1 MRRDAAVRR
10 LRAVLRSLRA
20 PVVAI
25 GLSLAVASLLVLATG
40 KNPLDAGAALWT
52 GAFGSANAFAGSL
65 SLATPLIFTAMAF
78 AVAFRG
84 SMFNAGAEGQ
94 LLIGAF
100 CAAYIGFGIELPG
113 PLHVVVMLVAGAAG
127 GALWAFLPALWRVT
141 LGANEIVTTLMM
153 NFIALYLTD
162 YLVLNPFRA
171 PGQSGT
177 AIKTESIAASA
188 ELAKI
193 WPPFNV
199 TIALPMALLIAVLLW
214 YVFRRTVL
222 GYEVRMVGS
231 APGFAQAGGIPSRR
245 TMLTVMIVGG
255 ALAGLG
261 GAAQV
266 GGVFGAFVSPFGSG
280 LGFNGVLVALLVSN
294 SFLAMPIGALFI
306 GALQSGAISMELT
319 TTISRYIVASLTATI
334 IIFVAA
340 RQVGW
345 SRLRFRRPVVEAVPA
360 GDR

>member
-1 MRRDAAVRR
+1 MRSGLLGGLRR
-10 LRAVLRSLRA
+10 VLHVLRA
-20 PVVAI
+20 PAAAI
-25 GLSLAVASLLVLATG
+25 ALSLVFGSLLVLVVG
-40 KNPLDAGAALWT
+40 KNPLEAAAALWT
-52 GAFGSANAFAGSL
+52 GAFGSANAIAGTL
-65 SLATPLIFTAMAF
+65 TLTTPLIFTAMAF
-78 AVAFRG
+78 AVPFRG

-94 LLIGAF
+94 LLVGAF
-100 CAAYIGFGIELPG
+100 GAAFVGIAIDIPG
-113 PLHVVVMLVAGAAG
+113 PLHAVVLLAAGAVS
-127 GALWAFLPALWRVT
+127 GAFWAFLPGLWRT
-141 LGANEIVTTLMM
+141 MLGANEIVTTLMM

-162 YLVLNPFRA
+162 FLVLHPFRA

-199 TIALPMALLIAVLLW
+199 TVALPLAILLAVLLW

-222 GYEVRMVGS
+222 GYEIRMVGS

-245 TMLTVMIVGG
+245 RMLTVMIIGG
-255 ALAGLG
+255 ALAGVG

-266 GGVFGAFVSPFGSG
+266 SGVFSAFVSPFGEG

-294 SFLAMPIGALFI
+294 SFVAMPIGALFI
-306 GALQSGAISMELT
+306 GALQSGAITMELT
-319 TTISRYIVASLTATI
+319 TSISRYVVASLTATI

-345 SRLRFRRPVVEAVPA
+345 TGLRIRRTRVSRTVAAEEP
-360 GDR
+360 